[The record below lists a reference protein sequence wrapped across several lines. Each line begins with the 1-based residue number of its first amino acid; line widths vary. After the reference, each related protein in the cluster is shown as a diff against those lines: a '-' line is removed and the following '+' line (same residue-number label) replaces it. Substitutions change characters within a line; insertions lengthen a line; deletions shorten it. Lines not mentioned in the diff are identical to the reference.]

1 MTEINV
7 SDHNEPEDSG
17 LIAAII
23 IFSGSLLITLAALVS
38 EPTSRPTTTPLLDRQ
53 VVYRGTSATYGY
65 RGIRAER
72 NHVT

>member
-7 SDHNEPEDSG
+7 NDHNEPEDSG

-38 EPTSRPTTTPLLDRQ
+38 EPTSRSTTTPLDRQ
-53 VVYRGTSATYGY
+53 VVYRGTSAKHGY
-65 RGIRAER
+65 RGIRAAR
-72 NHVT
+72 HHVT